1 MNQALE
7 TFKVRGNKMNQ
18 ALETLDKSMKN
29 LNLELMKYRE
39 DDPHYQQTLSA
50 LAQQYQ
56 ACKTLMTLAQ
66 DGINNLYFFKYSDIG
81 GIENLLTNAGYL
93 KQSSKANKR

>member
-1 MNQALE
+1 
-7 TFKVRGNKMNQ
+7 MNQ

-29 LNLELMKYRE
+29 LSLELMKYRE
-39 DDPHYQQTLSA
+39 DDPRYQQALSA

-66 DGINNLYFFKYSDIG
+66 DDISNSYFFKYSDIG
-81 GIENLLTNAGYL
+81 DIETLLTNAGYL
-93 KQSSKANKR
+93 EQSSKTNKR

>member
-1 MNQALE
+1 
-7 TFKVRGNKMNQ
+7 MNQ

-29 LNLELMKYRE
+29 LSLELMKYRE
-39 DDPHYQQTLSA
+39 DDPRYQQALSA

-66 DGINNLYFFKYSDIG
+66 DDISNSYFFKYSDIG
-81 GIENLLTNAGYL
+81 DIETLLTNAGYL
-93 KQSSKANKR
+93 EQLSKANKR

>member
-1 MNQALE
+1 
-7 TFKVRGNKMNQ
+7 MNQ

-29 LNLELMKYRE
+29 LSLELMKYKE
-39 DDPHYQQTLSA
+39 DDPHYQQALSA

-66 DGINNLYFFKYSDIG
+66 DRINNSYFFKYSDMSE
-81 GIENLLTNAGYL
+81 IETLLTNAGYL
-93 KQSSKANKR
+93 EQSSKANKR